1 MNGIAM
7 TEPSPFDSKE
17 DFESRL
23 RRSRGTERAPAPK
36 ITAASSGAGMAQGM
50 RIATELVA
58 AVAVGVGIG
67 LLLDSW
73 LDTKPWMLIVFILLG
88 SIAGMLNVYRIATGQ
103 IRVAGFDPA
112 KNDDNGRQR
121 DETKPSDQGK

>member
-1 MNGIAM
+1 
-7 TEPSPFDSKE
+7 
-17 DFESRL
+17 
-23 RRSRGTERAPAPK
+23 
-36 ITAASSGAGMAQGM
+36 MAQGM

-73 LDTKPWMLIVFILLG
+73 LGTKPWMLIVFILLG

-103 IRVAGFDPA
+103 RRVAGFDPA
-112 KNDDNGRQR
+112 TNEEDSGQR
-121 DETKPSDQGK
+121 DETKPSDQG